1 MFDGITWEKTK
12 QELKRF
18 EDWSQGIRRIPKGA
32 KPEIIVNDGKI
43 TFNGKILKIGDDIES
58 WKKVI
63 GGNPRAMLDRRIY
76 VWDDLGFKVGIGWT
90 NTKVTFINI
99 IFRCKE
105 RGAVKVCPENG
116 GPGNTYEPQNFF
128 TGYVEYEGGPID
140 SRSTV
145 LEANRLIR
153 GRVQYGGGC
162 GTGLCSSVWGKY
174 GYIVSD
180 PDIDGRGYESVFY
193 GVSFGGNSHA
203 AFYPPKADAE
213 YRAPHE
219 NIYNLNEITWGSTK
233 QTFEKLR
240 NWVSGLPVALESSES
255 EINVNYMHSDHEV
268 QVQP

>member
-1 MFDGITWEKTK
+1 MISIPAAADSLFDGITREKIK

-90 NTKVTFINI
+90 NTKVIFIKI

-116 GPGNTYEPQNFF
+116 GLGNTNEPQNFF

-140 SRSTV
+140 SQSTV

-153 GRVQYGGGC
+153 GRAQYGGGC

-174 GYIVSD
+174 GYLVSD
-180 PDIDGRGYESVFY
+180 PDIDSRGYESIFY
-193 GVSFGGNSHA
+193 GVSFEGDSHA
-203 AFYPPKADAE
+203 EFYPVKAGAADAVPPE
-213 YRAPHE
+213 DVFKFNYVERD
-219 NIYNLNEITWGSTK
+219 STK
-233 QTFEKLR
+233 K
-240 NWVSGLPVALESSES
+240 N
-255 EINVNYMHSDHEV
+255 
-268 QVQP
+268 